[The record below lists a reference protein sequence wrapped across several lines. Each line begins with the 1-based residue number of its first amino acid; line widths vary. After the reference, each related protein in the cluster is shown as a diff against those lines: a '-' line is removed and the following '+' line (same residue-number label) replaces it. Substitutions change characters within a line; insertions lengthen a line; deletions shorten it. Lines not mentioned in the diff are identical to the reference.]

1 MGKDVIGVEP
11 IGEYRLALV
20 FEDGERREVDVSTIV
35 TLDGVFEP
43 LRDPSYF
50 RRVRVDPD
58 AGTIVWPNGADI
70 CPDVLHERS
79 QPTAKHSKSISA

>member
-11 IGEYRLALV
+11 IGDYRLALV
-20 FEDGERREVDVSTIV
+20 SEDGERREVDVSTIV

-79 QPTAKHSKSISA
+79 QPIAKH